1 MLSTLG
7 IIGSMY
13 YTPANPIRAGHSSE
27 VMGRCR
33 WGLSRRPSHVSGD
46 AGLLP
51 LRDPLSPSKTCPDE
65 MVLGWKPRVKSLS
78 TGECSSF
85 ATPASQEP
93 VNKTRIWKEMQSGD
107 HLLWHVRTCK
117 PLKHKPPIKQR
128 PDRSLHLQKQGWEL
142 HAE

>member
-1 MLSTLG
+1 MLSTLWKS
-7 IIGSMY
+7 GSMY
-13 YTPANPIRAGHSSE
+13 HTKANRIRAGDSSE
-27 VMGRCR
+27 VMGRCSWVCR
-33 WGLSRRPSHVSGD
+33 GDLPRCLVD

-51 LRDPLSPSKTCPDE
+51 LWDLLNTSEAYPDE
-65 MVLGWKPRVKSLS
+65 AVLGWKPRAKSLS

-93 VNKTRIWKEMQSGD
+93 VNKTRMCKEMPSDD
-107 HLLWHVRTCK
+107 HLLWHVRTSE
-117 PLKHKPPIKQR
+117 PLKHKPIKQR